1 MAFFGLTDIS
11 IRTDKE
17 RSGPLAPL
25 FEGVSEKNLFR
36 YPIDIGNYDKAHYM
50 VIHIFKQKNSKLGG
64 VQSKGDIP
72 SSVTNTGGA
81 TNPSLPNI
89 KERFSSSINRGVDNA
104 FNSLNQKLSGR
115 LNFFAPSKA
124 SFSSANEAAKTNDP
138 STYIQKVD
146 KIKRQ
151 ALLDTTVETKDSIAL
166 YMPDTL
172 QYTYAQSYENMEL
185 GKELAGQALST
196 GASLFEKIKSGED
209 SNVGGT
215 IKAALGVA
223 AAKGAGLVAGE
234 QVGKVG
240 LFLGAGGAV
249 VNPRMEIL
257 YTSPNFRE
265 FTFEFMFYPR
275 DEREALEVQ
284 NIIERLRFHQAPEL
298 DESSNG
304 LLLIAPSEFEIEFYY
319 GGQINPNIPQMT
331 RCVLQNISVN
341 YAPNGWSTYEMPSEF
356 KPALGRTGMP
366 TAIQMTLDFKETQF
380 LTKRD
385 FRNSGNIRPDV
396 EAMKQGIF
404 STPRRP

>member
-1 MAFFGLTDIS
+1 MAFFGLSDIS
-11 IRTDKE
+11 IRQEGT
-17 RSGPLAPL
+17 RGPLQPL
-25 FEGVSEKNLFR
+25 FEGIGEKNLFR

-50 VIHIFKQKNSKLGG
+50 VIHIFKQKSSKLGG

-72 SSVTNTGGA
+72 SSLTNTGGI

-89 KERFSSSINRGVDNA
+89 KEKFSSAINRGVDNA

-124 SFSSANEAAKTNDP
+124 SFSSANEAARTNDP

-151 ALLDTTVETKDSIAL
+151 ALIDTTVVTKDSIAL

-185 GKELAGQALST
+185 GKEVAGQAFAT
-196 GASLFEKIKSGED
+196 GTSLLEKLKQGQD
-209 SNVGGT
+209 TNLGGT
-215 IKAALGVA
+215 VKAALGAVT
-223 AAKGAGLVAGE
+223 AKGAGALFGAE
-234 QVGKVG
+234 QTAKVG
-240 LFLGAGGAV
+240 LFLGTGGAV

-298 DESSNG
+298 DDSTNG

-319 GGQINPNIPQMT
+319 AGQINPNVPQMT

-341 YAPNGWSTYEMPSEF
+341 YAPNGWTTYEMPSEF

-385 FRNSGNIRPDV
+385 FRNSGNMRPDV
-396 EAMKQGIF
+396 EGMKQGIF
-404 STPRRP
+404 STPRR

>member
-25 FEGVSEKNLFR
+25 FEGVSKKNLFR

-151 ALLDTTVETKDSIAL
+151 ALIDTTVETKDSIAL

-196 GASLFEKIKSGED
+196 GASAFEKLKQGESMD
-209 SNVGGT
+209 AGGT
-215 IKAALGVA
+215 IKAALGA
-223 AAKGAGLVAGE
+223 AGAKAVGDLFGAQQTA
-234 QVGKVG
+234 KVG
-240 LFLGAGGAV
+240 LFLGTGGAV

-298 DESSNG
+298 DDTTNG

-385 FRNSGNIRPDV
+385 FRSDIGSRPNV

-404 STPRRP
+404 SSPKR

>member
-25 FEGVSEKNLFR
+25 FEGVSKKNLFR

-64 VQSKGDIP
+64 VQAKGDVP
-72 SSVTNTGGA
+72 SSVTSGGGKTG
-81 TNPSLPNI
+81 PSLPNI
-89 KERFSSSINRGVDNA
+89 KEKFSSAINLGVDNA
-104 FNSLNQKLSGR
+104 FNSINQKLNGR

-209 SNVGGT
+209 SNIGGT
-215 IKAALGVA
+215 IKAALGVG
-223 AAKGAGLVAGE
+223 AAKGAALVGAE
-234 QVGKVG
+234 QTGKVG

-265 FTFEFMFYPR
+265 FSFEFMFYPR

-319 GGQINPNIPQMT
+319 GGQINPNVPQMT

-385 FRNSGNIRPDV
+385 FRTDKGTRPDV
-396 EAMKQGIF
+396 EGMKQGIF
-404 STPRRP
+404 SSPKR